1 MNKNKKL
8 APINFGQL
16 PNTLLRF
23 VMDRLFCAQVAAFA
37 AGLLLCLLTL
47 QQACAQGQ
55 FQQQYE
61 TPVFQ
66 APSSNNSFPEHPRLD
81 LNIRPA
87 ELLVRGQVTDEL
99 QQVSH
104 EESPEAVLSSA
115 GQMLASI
122 SSTFKNQWQSGQWQD
137 KFKSYFQNFDVGR
150 MLGSLALVLGGYFS
164 LVWVSRQFGGNGKV
178 PSEVLEIL
186 GQVPFG
192 PKKQLQ
198 IVRLGS
204 KLLLLINSPEG
215 THPIGEI
222 TDPEEVEH
230 LASLCQ
236 GRKATNAASV
246 LRIAKAATSQSPAPI
261 TPPAHIPPAPI
272 TSPVP
277 AQPSVAAAFA
287 NVAPLA
293 AAAAVNPAS
302 LATNPNHLAAIL
314 QALNGQSGNAAV
326 FEA

>member
-8 APINFGQL
+8 APINFGWL
-16 PNTLLRF
+16 PNTLLR
-23 VMDRLFCAQVAAFA
+23 VAMDRLFGSQVAAFT
-37 AGLLLCLLTL
+37 AGLLLSLVTF
-47 QQACAQGQ
+47 QQACAQGEFQ
-55 FQQQYE
+55 FQYDA
-61 TPVFQ
+61 PVAS
-66 APSSNNSFPEHPRLD
+66 APSSNNSFPEHPRFD
-81 LNIRPA
+81 PDIRPA
-87 ELLVRGQVTDEL
+87 ELLVRGHVTDEL

-104 EESPEAVLSSA
+104 EESPEAVLGSA
-115 GQMLASI
+115 GEMIASM
-122 SSTFKNQWQSGQWQD
+122 SSSFQKQWQEGQWQD
-137 KFKSYFQNFDVGR
+137 KFKSYFHNFDVGR

-164 LVWVSRQFGGNGKV
+164 LVWVSRHFGGNGKV

-222 TDPEEVEH
+222 TDPEEVEY

-236 GRKATNAASV
+236 GRKTTNAANV
-246 LRIAKAATSQSPAPI
+246 LRIAKAATSQPSDSTTPA
-261 TPPAHIPPAPI
+261 A
-272 TSPVP
+272 P
-277 AQPSVAAAFA
+277 AQNSVAAALA
-287 NVAPLA
+287 NVAPLVA
-293 AAAAVNPAS
+293 PAAVNPAS

-314 QALNGQSGNAAV
+314 QALNGQSGNTAV

>member
-8 APINFGQL
+8 APINFGCL
-16 PNTLLRF
+16 PNTLLRLA
-23 VMDRLFCAQVAAFA
+23 MNRLFGAQVAAFA
-37 AGLLLCLLTL
+37 TGLLLSLLTF
-47 QQACAQGQ
+47 QQACAQGEFQ
-55 FQQQYE
+55 FRYDA
-61 TPVFQ
+61 PVTS
-66 APSSNNSFPEHPRLD
+66 APSSNNSFPEHPRFD
-81 LNIRPA
+81 PNIQPA

-104 EESPEAVLSSA
+104 EESPEAVFGSA
-115 GQMLASI
+115 GEMIASM
-122 SSTFKNQWQSGQWQD
+122 STTFQKQWQEGQWQD
-137 KFKSYFQNFDVGR
+137 KFKSYFHNFDVGR

-164 LVWVSRQFGGNGKV
+164 LVWVSRHLGGNGKV
-178 PSEVLEIL
+178 PSEVLEVL

-222 TDPEEVEH
+222 TDPEEVEY

-236 GRKATNAASV
+236 GRKTTNAASV
-246 LRIAKAATSQSPAPI
+246 LRIAKAATSEPSIPVAPA
-261 TPPAHIPPAPI
+261 T
-272 TSPVP
+272 P
-277 AQPSVAAAFA
+277 AQPSVAAALA
-287 NVAPLA
+287 NVAPLVAPA